1 MSQPCNDAVKS
12 QQGGPVSDHTNKP
25 ESESM
30 TGAAW
35 TVVILQATKGTESTH
50 KNGDADRDKRRNKKK
65 DRKGSDIKGN
75 S

>member
-30 TGAAW
+30 TGAAL
-35 TVVILQATKGTESTH
+35 TALMLQATKGMESTH
-50 KNGDADRDKRRNKKK
+50 KNGDTNHDKRRNKKK
-65 DRKGSDIKGN
+65 DKKGSDNKGN